1 MNSLLEIYLDVD
13 VLSNKTLALDFCA
26 ALIKIVLH
34 VITLR
39 RITLEY
45 YTFSV

>member
-1 MNSLLEIYLDVD
+1 MNSLFEIYLDVD
-13 VLSNKTLALDFCA
+13 VLSNKPLALDFCA

-34 VITLR
+34 IIALR

-45 YTFSV
+45 DTFSV